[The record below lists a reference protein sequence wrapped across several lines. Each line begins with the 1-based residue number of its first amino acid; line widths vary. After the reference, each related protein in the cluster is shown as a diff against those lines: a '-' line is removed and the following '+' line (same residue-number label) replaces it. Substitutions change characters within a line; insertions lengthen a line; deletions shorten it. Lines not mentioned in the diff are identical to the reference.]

1 MEVTQTEQAAVMASL
16 PPAQRAALTLN
27 SSQTERDLREL
38 ATKHASIQAIK
49 DKAGRDQAHGAA
61 MEVKRARTAIER
73 VGKEARDDAT
83 KFSKAVIAEQNRLI
97 DIIITEE
104 QRLLA
109 LRDAWDTEQEKIR
122 EAAAAAERFRVE
134 QIQGRIDAIKGFE
147 GMARNCRTSGAAQ
160 RLADALEK
168 VDLTGLQEFEDQAL
182 HIYGEVKGA
191 VNQILTQLQ
200 ADEAERARIK
210 AAQEAEAARLAAERA
225 ELERQRI
232 EAAAKA
238 NAEADRLAK
247 ERAAL
252 EAARVEFERQRAA
265 HEARERAEQQ
275 AKEEAAAEAAKQAEL
290 AALSAKVA
298 IKSAQ
303 EVAESGQKA
312 AEVKAILIDEDGEV
326 PLIADLSA
334 TPEFI
339 EDKVV
344 SSMANGLKVT
354 IAPNGIRFVQQTQPA
369 PQQEE
374 KSDAPNAI
382 ELILTIAEQYGID
395 KTTARDWLVQ
405 RAADIAATEF

>member
-1 MEVTQTEQAAVMASL
+1 MEITQAEQAAVSVAAS
-16 PPAQRAALTLN
+16 PAERAALTLN

-210 AAQEAEAARLAAERA
+210 AEREAEAARLAAERA
-225 ELERQRI
+225 ELERQRAEAQAKAAQ
-232 EAAAKA
+232 EAAKVKAK
-238 NAEADRLAK
+238 ADRLAQ

-252 EAARVEFERQRAA
+252 EAARIEFEQRQRAHEESERA
-265 HEARERAEQQ
+265 EREAREAEQ
-275 AKEEAAAEAAKQAEL
+275 AAAAQAAADAAASAKQAAEP
-290 AALSAKVA
+290 AKPA
-298 IKSAQ
+298 
-303 EVAESGQKA
+303 
-312 AEVKAILIDEDGEV
+312 LIDEDGDV

-339 EDKVV
+339 EAAGVMEADPEYVP
-344 SSMANGLKVT
+344 SALDLILAIAEANGV
-354 IAPNGIRFVQQTQPA
+354 
-369 PQQEE
+369 
-374 KSDAPNAI
+374 DAK
-382 ELILTIAEQYGID
+382 E
-395 KTTARDWLVQ
+395 ARDWLVLC
-405 RAADIAATEF
+405 AADIAAIEL

>member
-1 MEVTQTEQAAVMASL
+1 MEVTQTEQAAVMTSL
-16 PPAQRAALTLN
+16 PPAERAALALN
-27 SSQTERDLREL
+27 STKTERELREL
-38 ATKHASIQAIK
+38 ATKHSSIQAIK
-49 DKAGRDQAHGAA
+49 DDAGREQAHRAA
-61 MEVKRARTAIER
+61 MEVKKARTSIER
-73 VGKEARDDAT
+73 AGKEARDDAT
-83 KFSKAVIAEQNRLI
+83 KFSKAVIAEQGRLI
-97 DIIITEE
+97 AIIEPEE
-104 QRLLA
+104 KRLLTM
-109 LRDAWDTEQEKIR
+109 RDTYDYQQEQVK

-134 QIQGRIDAIKGFE
+134 QIMGRIDAIRNFSR
-147 GMARNCRTSGAAQ
+147 MAADCRSSAAVQ
-160 RLADALEK
+160 RLQESLAK
-168 VDLTGLQEFEDQAL
+168 VDLTGMDEFDAQAMQV
-182 HIYGEVKGA
+182 YTEA
-191 VNQILTQLQ
+191 VDTLARVRTQRE

-252 EAARVEFERQRAA
+252 EAARVEFERRQAA

-312 AEVKAILIDEDGEV
+312 VEVKAILIDEDGEV

-339 EDKVV
+339 E
-344 SSMANGLKVT
+344 
-354 IAPNGIRFVQQTQPA
+354 PA
-369 PQQEE
+369 PVQEAVQ
-374 KSDAPNAI
+374 APEAI
-382 ELILTIAEQYGID
+382 DLILAVAEQFGVG
-395 KTTARDWLVQ
+395 KFTARDWLIQ